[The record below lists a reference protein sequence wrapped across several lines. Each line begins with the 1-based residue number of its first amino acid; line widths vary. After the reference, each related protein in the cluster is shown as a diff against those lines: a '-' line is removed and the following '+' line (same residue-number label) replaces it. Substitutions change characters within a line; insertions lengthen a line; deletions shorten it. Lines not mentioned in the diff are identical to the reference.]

1 MRDNKKVNNMR
12 EDLNKGVSINY
23 LMTLTIKEIIKL
35 NEVLKW

>member
-35 NEVLKW
+35 NEVLK